1 MRLFRFS
8 KTDDRHLREF
18 LNTIDIVTDWRG
30 IGRIIIGRDGCLHVD
45 TPYEAKMKVVSYCPR
60 DMDEF
65 VENLRRALEESGYS
79 TKLHEAIPRELI
91 VIPREKKRELYVL
104 LLSIRD
110 DAPEEIK
117 REFEKYKGRLIRT
130 IELPEGFELRK
141 SWAGDIMLYFR
152 GYPCSRVFFS
162 HSKSGWYNI
171 THEKPE
177 SPEQF
182 VRKANKFRRE
192 HGLEPIV
199 LRAGE

>member
-117 REFEKYKGRLIRT
+117 REFEKYRGKLIRLEDLPKDFE
-130 IELPEGFELRK
+130 IEEGLGIWVLFK
-141 SWAGDIMLYFR
+141 GW
-152 GYPCSRVFFS
+152 PCGRVFFS

-171 THEKPE
+171 TLDKPQTPEEFEKAYR
-177 SPEQF
+177 SW
-182 VRKANKFRRE
+182 N
-192 HGLEPIV
+192 I
-199 LRAGE
+199 